1 MVGLSQK
8 KREALM
14 NEINSILY
22 YEAPINGMFTKQ
34 IADKLIRDKE
44 FIKGLVLEMEKKG
57 WVKKVKKNKRDYNY
71 ISRRR
76 WILSDEIRKL
86 FDKDNGKSL

>member
-14 NEINSILY
+14 NEINSVLY

-44 FIKGLVLEMEKKG
+44 FIKNLLLEMEKRG
-57 WVKKVKKNKRDYNY
+57 WVEKVKKNKRNYNY
-71 ISRRR
+71 MSRRR
-76 WILSDEIRKL
+76 WVLSDDVRRI
-86 FDKDNGKSL
+86 FDNKSQ

>member
-1 MVGLSQK
+1 MVALSQR

-22 YEAPINGMFTKQ
+22 YEAPINGLFTKQ

-44 FIKGLVLEMEKKG
+44 FIKKILFEMEEKG
-57 WVKKVKKNKRDYNY
+57 WVRKVKRNKRNYNY
-71 ISRRR
+71 MSRRK
-76 WILSDEIRKL
+76 WILSDNVRKL
-86 FDKDNGKSL
+86 FDDKS

>member
-44 FIKGLVLEMEKKG
+44 FIKKLLFEMEKKR
-57 WVKKVKKNKRDYNY
+57 WVRKVKRNKRNYNY
-71 ISRRR
+71 MSRRK
-76 WILSDEIRKL
+76 WVLSDNVRKL
-86 FDKDNGKSL
+86 FDNKS

>member
-1 MVGLSQK
+1 MVALSQR

-22 YEAPINGMFTKQ
+22 YEAPINGLFTKQ

-44 FIKGLVLEMEKKG
+44 FIKKILFEMEEKG
-57 WVKKVKKNKRDYNY
+57 WIKKVKKNKRNYNY
-71 ISRRR
+71 MSRRK
-76 WILSDEIRKL
+76 WILSDNVRKL
-86 FDKDNGKSL
+86 FDNKS